1 MGVVVRVRISPKSDV
16 EPEQGA
22 KEARVW
28 TGVPVR
34 GKAWRAHIQGAAR
47 GATLE
52 SEHSEQVWGLRRGR
66 RSEYGGSGS
75 GSVKHTETEIYN

>member
-1 MGVVVRVRISPKSDV
+1 M
-16 EPEQGA
+16 
-22 KEARVW
+22 W

-34 GKAWRAHIQGAAR
+34 GKAWGAHIQGAAR

-52 SEHSEQVWGLRRGR
+52 SEHGEQVWGLRRGQ